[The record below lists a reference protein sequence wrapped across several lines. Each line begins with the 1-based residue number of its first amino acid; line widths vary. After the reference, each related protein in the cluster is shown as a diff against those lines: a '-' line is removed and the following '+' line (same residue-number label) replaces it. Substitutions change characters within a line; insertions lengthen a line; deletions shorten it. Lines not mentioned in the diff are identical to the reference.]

1 MEYIVGYMKNSGHV
15 VLEKADVRGIPTAL
29 AVCGDLDTESGE
41 KTEPVSGAL
50 KGRLASAFAQN
61 FVSGVSEYGEDYLQ
75 AAVFGLSVSP
85 AGEAPLFGPGAEFGS
100 GCAGILAAGRNAY
113 IYVTEGSGMCILRS
127 ADVFGRRKLIRCLS
141 SEEGGEDVVG
151 LQPGCVLIA
160 CPEKW
165 TEEYISDHPDDP
177 AVRPLSEMAALF
189 DPDDIRNDD
198 AFDRHLG
205 ELAEEGFEGCVAALL
220 VR

>member
-1 MEYIVGYMKNSGHV
+1 MKNSEHV
-15 VLEKADVRGIPTAL
+15 DLEKADVRGIPTAL

-127 ADVFGRRKLIRCLS
+127 AEVFGRRKLIRCIS

-151 LQPGCVLIA
+151 LQPGCLLIA

-165 TEEYISDHPDDP
+165 TEERS
-177 AVRPLSEMAALF
+177 LSELISLF
-189 DPDDIRNDD
+189 DPEDIRDDD

-205 ELAEEGFEGCVAALL
+205 ELAEEGFEGCIAALL
-220 VR
+220 AR

>member
-1 MEYIVGYMKNSGHV
+1 MEYLVGYMKTRGHV

-29 AVCGDLDTESGE
+29 AVCGDLDVISGE
-41 KTEPVSGAL
+41 NTEPVSGAL
-50 KGRLASAFAQN
+50 KGRLASVFTRN

-127 ADVFGRRKLIRCLS
+127 AEVFGRRKLIRCLS

-151 LQPGCVLIA
+151 LQPGCLLIA

-165 TEEYISDHPDDP
+165 TEERS
-177 AVRPLSEMAALF
+177 LSELISLF
-189 DPDDIRNDD
+189 DPEDIRDDD

-205 ELAEEGFEGCVAALL
+205 ELAEEGFEGCIAALL
-220 VR
+220 AR

>member
-1 MEYIVGYMKNSGHV
+1 MKTSGHV

-29 AVCGDLDTESGE
+29 AVCGDLDVISGE
-41 KTEPVSGAL
+41 NTEPVSGAL

-127 ADVFGRRKLIRCLS
+127 AEVFGRRKLIRCLS

-151 LQPGCVLIA
+151 LQPGCLLIA

-165 TEEYISDHPDDP
+165 TEERS
-177 AVRPLSEMAALF
+177 LSELISLF
-189 DPDDIRNDD
+189 DPEDIRDDD

-205 ELAEEGFEGCVAALL
+205 ELAEEGFEGCIAALL
-220 VR
+220 AR

>member
-1 MEYIVGYMKNSGHV
+1 MEYLVGYMKTSGHV

-29 AVCGDLDTESGE
+29 AVCGDLDVISGE
-41 KTEPVSGAL
+41 NTEPVSGAL

-127 ADVFGRRKLIRCLS
+127 AEVFGRRKLIRCLS

-151 LQPGCVLIA
+151 LQPGCLLIA
-160 CPEKW
+160 CSEKW
-165 TEEYISDHPDDP
+165 TEERS
-177 AVRPLSEMAALF
+177 LSELISLF
-189 DPDDIRNDD
+189 DPEDIRDDD

-205 ELAEEGFEGCVAALL
+205 ELEEEGFEGCIAALL
-220 VR
+220 AR

>member
-1 MEYIVGYMKNSGHV
+1 MKTCGHV

-29 AVCGDLDTESGE
+29 AVCGDLDTGSGE

-100 GCAGILAAGRNAY
+100 GCAGILAAGRSAY
-113 IYVTEGSGMCILRS
+113 IYVTEGSGMCILRY
-127 ADVFGRRKLIRCLS
+127 AEVFGKRKLIRCLS

-151 LQPGCVLIA
+151 LQTGSLLIA

-165 TEEYISDHPDDP
+165 TEEQS
-177 AVRPLSEMAALF
+177 LSEMMSLF
-189 DPDDIRNDD
+189 NPEDIRDDD
-198 AFDRHLG
+198 AFDRHLR
-205 ELAEEGFEGCVAALL
+205 ELAEEGFEGCITALL

>member
-1 MEYIVGYMKNSGHV
+1 MKTSGHV

-29 AVCGDLDTESGE
+29 AVCGDLDVISGE
-41 KTEPVSGAL
+41 NTEPVSGAL
-50 KGRLASAFAQN
+50 KGRLASAFARN

-127 ADVFGRRKLIRCLS
+127 AEVFGRKKLIRCLS

-151 LQPGCVLIA
+151 LQPGCLLID

-165 TEEYISDHPDDP
+165 TEERS
-177 AVRPLSEMAALF
+177 LSELISLF
-189 DPDDIRNDD
+189 DPEDIRDDD

-205 ELAEEGFEGCVAALL
+205 ELAEEGFEGCIAALL
-220 VR
+220 AR

>member
-1 MEYIVGYMKNSGHV
+1 MEYLVGYMKTSGHV

-29 AVCGDLDTESGE
+29 AVCGDLDVISGE
-41 KTEPVSGAL
+41 NTEPVSGAL
-50 KGRLASAFAQN
+50 KGRLASAFARN

-127 ADVFGRRKLIRCLS
+127 AEVFGRRKLIRCLS

-151 LQPGCVLIA
+151 LQPGCLLIA

-165 TEEYISDHPDDP
+165 TEERS
-177 AVRPLSEMAALF
+177 LSELISLF
-189 DPDDIRNDD
+189 DPEDIRDDD

-205 ELAEEGFEGCVAALL
+205 ELAEEGFEGCIAALL
-220 VR
+220 AR

>member
-1 MEYIVGYMKNSGHV
+1 MKTSGHV

-29 AVCGDLDTESGE
+29 AVCGDLDVISGE
-41 KTEPVSGAL
+41 NTEPVSGAL
-50 KGRLASAFAQN
+50 KGRLASAFARN

-127 ADVFGRRKLIRCLS
+127 AEVFGRRKLIRCLS

-151 LQPGCVLIA
+151 LQPGCLLIA

-165 TEEYISDHPDDP
+165 TEERS
-177 AVRPLSEMAALF
+177 LSELISLF
-189 DPDDIRNDD
+189 DPEDIRDDD

-205 ELAEEGFEGCVAALL
+205 ELAEEGFEGCIAALL
-220 VR
+220 AR

>member
-1 MEYIVGYMKNSGHV
+1 MKTSGHV
-15 VLEKADVRGIPTAL
+15 VLEKADVRGIPTVL
-29 AVCGDLDTESGE
+29 AVCGDLDVISGE
-41 KTEPVSGAL
+41 NTEPVSGAL
-50 KGRLASAFAQN
+50 KGRLASAFARN

-127 ADVFGRRKLIRCLS
+127 AEVFGRRKLIRCLS
-141 SEEGGEDVVG
+141 SEEGGEDAVG
-151 LQPGCVLIA
+151 LQPGCLLIA

-165 TEEYISDHPDDP
+165 TEERS
-177 AVRPLSEMAALF
+177 LSELISLF
-189 DPDDIRNDD
+189 DPEDIRDDD

-205 ELAEEGFEGCVAALL
+205 ELAEEGFEGCIAALL
-220 VR
+220 AR

>member
-1 MEYIVGYMKNSGHV
+1 MEYIVGYMKNSEHV
-15 VLEKADVRGIPTAL
+15 DLEKADVRGIPTAL

-127 ADVFGRRKLIRCLS
+127 AEVFGRRKLIRCIS

-151 LQPGCVLIA
+151 LQPGCLLIA

-165 TEEYISDHPDDP
+165 TEERS
-177 AVRPLSEMAALF
+177 LSELISLF
-189 DPDDIRNDD
+189 DPEDIRDDD

-205 ELAEEGFEGCVAALL
+205 ELAEEGFEGCIAALL
-220 VR
+220 AR

>member
-1 MEYIVGYMKNSGHV
+1 MEYLVGYMKTSGHV

-29 AVCGDLDTESGE
+29 AVCGDLDVISGE
-41 KTEPVSGAL
+41 NTEPVSGAL
-50 KGRLASAFAQN
+50 KGRLASAFARN

-127 ADVFGRRKLIRCLS
+127 AEVFGRRKLIRCLS

-151 LQPGCVLIA
+151 LQPGCLLIA
-160 CPEKW
+160 CSEKW
-165 TEEYISDHPDDP
+165 TEERS
-177 AVRPLSEMAALF
+177 LSELISLF
-189 DPDDIRNDD
+189 DPEDIRDDD

-205 ELAEEGFEGCVAALL
+205 ELAEEGFEGCIAALL
-220 VR
+220 AR

>member
-1 MEYIVGYMKNSGHV
+1 MEYLVGYMKTSGHV

-29 AVCGDLDTESGE
+29 AVCGDLDVISGE
-41 KTEPVSGAL
+41 NTEPVSGAL
-50 KGRLASAFAQN
+50 KGRLASAFARN

-127 ADVFGRRKLIRCLS
+127 AEVFGRRKLIRCLS

-151 LQPGCVLIA
+151 LHPGCLLIA

-165 TEEYISDHPDDP
+165 TEERS
-177 AVRPLSEMAALF
+177 LSELISLF
-189 DPDDIRNDD
+189 DPEDIRDDD

-205 ELAEEGFEGCVAALL
+205 ELAEEGFEGCIAALL
-220 VR
+220 AR

>member
-1 MEYIVGYMKNSGHV
+1 MEYLVGYMKTSGHV

-29 AVCGDLDTESGE
+29 AVCGDLDVISGE
-41 KTEPVSGAL
+41 NTEPVSGAL

-127 ADVFGRRKLIRCLS
+127 AEVFGRRKLIRCLS

-151 LQPGCVLIA
+151 LQPGCLLIA

-165 TEEYISDHPDDP
+165 TEERS
-177 AVRPLSEMAALF
+177 LSELISLF
-189 DPDDIRNDD
+189 DPEDIRDDD

-205 ELAEEGFEGCVAALL
+205 ELAEEGFEGCIAALL
-220 VR
+220 AR